1 MTRVIWRRGGPS
13 LPLTNPTLFCISWS
27 CYHQL
32 VEYIRA
38 QRLDFIVKSLRM
50 RPNLS
55 NVKYVFPGGHL
66 PLSGVWSGAEKS
78 SKPLR
83 ISKLTYSWAF
93 IDCASKSSVLCQQ
106 HCSFLAKLCSLFF
119 LIMLLFFNGALQKPW
134 QISPKIHF
142 I

>member
-13 LPLTNPTLFCISWS
+13 LPLTKPTLFCISRS
-27 CYHQL
+27 CYRQL

-55 NVKYVFPGGHL
+55 NVKYVFSGGHL
-66 PLSGVWSGAEKS
+66 PLSGAWSGTEKS

-83 ISKLTYSWAF
+83 ISKLTYSQAF
-93 IDCASKSSVLCQQ
+93 IDCASKSSILCQQ
-106 HCSFLAKLCSLFF
+106 HCSFFGQIMLVFF
-119 LIMLLFFNGALQKPW
+119 MLLFLNGALQKPW